1 MNKLPTEMYN
11 KMYCATNL
19 EYLFKTNKSKR
30 ASYTNKYR
38 TLEIFAFKLIP
49 NENILY
55 IDHYRISFC
64 DYYKTSKI
72 NGEDVIIEM
81 KLFWDRYNSN
91 NNCDKVETQQMINQI
106 CECKNIDSKDYDIFK
121 GYISGA
127 KSSNEISKS
136 CEGQNKIMK
145 EVNNTFKDEKRII
158 YKRIEYISKDLNLE
172 ELDAIIYPDE
182 YTHLKY

>member
-1 MNKLPTEMYN
+1 ML
-11 KMYCATNL
+11 NL

-30 ASYTNKYR
+30 ASYKNKYR
-38 TLEIFAFKLIP
+38 TLEIFAHKIP
-49 NENILY
+49 ANENILY

-64 DYYKTSKI
+64 DYYKTSRV

-81 KLFWDRYNSN
+81 KLFWNQHN
-91 NNCDKVETQQMINQI
+91 LNHNCDKVETQRMINQI
-106 CECKNIDSKDYDIFK
+106 CESKEIDSKDYDLFK

-145 EVNNTFKDEKRII
+145 EVDNIFKDEKRII
-158 YKRIEYISKDLNLE
+158 YSRIEYISKDLNLE
-172 ELDAIIYPDE
+172 ELDAIIYPEE
-182 YTHLKY
+182 YTNFKY